1 MLAILSA
8 AGALALLRHEDR
20 ARSDF
25 AFNVMLFSTVVSLAV
40 FYPWATGNLNRLAR
54 YNAAPYF
61 VVESRVQPPAIVFG
75 TYARNFFDMQR
86 RQSGT
91 WTHFRKNNSV
101 DLDDDVL
108 WFNDLGRQ
116 NVVAMRQFPN
126 RRYYRLVSESTA
138 TWKTRMN
145 VVEITEESLAREARS
160 AKGQA
165 GAKER

>member
-1 MLAILSA
+1 MTVPPLGRPVV
-8 AGALALLRHEDR
+8 AGRLLQDR
-20 ARSDF
+20 F
-25 AFNVMLFSTVVSLAV
+25 
-40 FYPWATGNLNRLAR
+40 
-54 YNAAPYF
+54 
-61 VVESRVQPPAIVFG
+61 QPGP
-75 TYARNFFDMQR
+75 
-86 RQSGT
+86 
-91 WTHFRKNNSV
+91 V